1 MKKLIIVLVYFVLLS
16 SSTFALEGSKMA
28 ADFNLPDL
36 SGKIVKLS
44 DYKGKVVFLHFWA
57 TWCPPCRGE
66 MPYLQALYV
75 KLKAKKFEIL
85 AVAMDREGKRVVEP
99 FIKKGKYTFKVLLDP
114 KGVVS
119 SPYAIVGIPTT
130 FILDRNG
137 RIVDKIVGS

>member
-1 MKKLIIVLVYFVLLS
+1 
-16 SSTFALEGSKMA
+16 
-28 ADFNLPDL
+28 
-36 SGKIVKLS
+36 
-44 DYKGKVVFLHFWA
+44 
-57 TWCPPCRGE
+57 

-137 RIVDKIVGS
+137 RIVDKIVGSRNWTEAKTFKQISRLVETNKLVKE